1 MSRLPICTWYQVT
14 KYPLERHGNVLTNSV
29 ILVLCIL
36 CSLHASCESE
46 AFNIQFGQEE
56 KTAGSSRHLPCA
68 HSQAYQSCT
77 PHARGTPG
85 LCLTALHRAWQS
97 LLLHLLW
104 YWLWLNCA
112 SAELLPISFRQGTI
126 CPTLNLPQIRGPYIV
141 ISNLIKFKRK
151 TTQNLLFMWGAD
163 SVFLSGSHSV
173 TDPTHFGRYK
183 CFSV

>member
-1 MSRLPICTWYQVT
+1 MATHSKHQGHRKKTFVCLIIMSRLPICTWYQVT

-104 YWLWLNCA
+104 Y
-112 SAELLPISFRQGTI
+112 
-126 CPTLNLPQIRGPYIV
+126 
-141 ISNLIKFKRK
+141 
-151 TTQNLLFMWGAD
+151 
-163 SVFLSGSHSV
+163 
-173 TDPTHFGRYK
+173 
-183 CFSV
+183 